1 MFDDDDLMSF
11 TLKYYPKYGTV
22 LQALK
27 GVYMADMARVILAYH
42 FGGIY
47 MDLDFYCH
55 RPMLCLE
62 NYAVQVLTRRF
73 PHYNLSR
80 HLLMQHK
87 VNILLLPR
95 EPLMH
100 SLYLHGRPRVI
111 IQDLYMATP
120 KHPFLQWLLNDLTVE
135 FVQNNFTLTRKGPL
149 SYSIDPLLDEYY
161 REHNF
166 TTIPSSPGSERSSL
180 AYVEEDCAQLFQ
192 DAQYPESNQTVKV
205 SHYGRSRCQ
214 MIIEVDEHI
223 LHPLLDA
230 SNHRLHDGCTRE
242 QFDDKL
248 TDVQKSFLRDHCQRL
263 NSGKYLAAALH
274 ETVLVHMWTHSFL
287 DWSFLRGWY
296 DQGTYVN
303 VERSLP
309 ATKECPAA
317 WSV

>member
-1 MFDDDDLMSF
+1 
-11 TLKYYPKYGTV
+11 
-22 LQALK
+22 
-27 GVYMADMARVILAYH
+27 MADMARVILAYH

-62 NYAVQVLTRRF
+62 NYAVQMLTRHF
-73 PHYNLSR
+73 PQYNLTR
-80 HLLMQHK
+80 QLILQHK
-87 VNILLLPR
+87 VNILLVPR
-95 EPLMH
+95 EPLIH
-100 SLYLHGRPRVI
+100 AVYLHGRPRVI

-120 KHPFLQWLLNDLTVE
+120 KHPFLRWLLDDLTVE
-135 FVQNNFTLTRKGPL
+135 FVQNNYTLTRKGPL

-166 TTIPSSPGSERSSL
+166 TTIPSRPGSERHSL
-180 AYVEEDCAQLFQ
+180 AYEKEGCAQLFQ
-192 DAQYPESNQTVKV
+192 DAQSADPNLPINAA
-205 SHYGRSRCQ
+205 GRNHHGRGRCQ
-214 MIIEVDEHI
+214 MIIEVGEHI

-230 SNHRLHDGCTRE
+230 SNHRLHDGCSRE
-242 QFDDKL
+242 HLNDKL
-248 TDVQKSFLRDHCQRL
+248 TEMQRSFLRDHCKRL
-263 NSGKYLAAALH
+263 SGGKYLAATLH

-309 ATKECPAA
+309 ATKDCPA
-317 WSV
+317 S